1 MARKKRSASEVKSE
15 PERPPPAL
23 RPGPNIG
30 NQRKFL
36 ITRKDA
42 MKRAGGVETKINDM
56 SFDQVALVP
65 SMRRWLNRPVIKV
78 LSERMKKKVFDWCQQ
93 YDPSWL
99 SLLFEAKGHDLTSY
113 EYTAEEE
120 DPILPEPQFQALRE
134 LLMELPPDRDAY
146 KSLWNFARLVTTHS
160 QRVYLV
166 EEVRDYRKDLEYIPG
181 KDGSTELVSASA
193 TASTRPSPNILADI
207 APSTSSTTLRDG
219 PGAAPIYTQY
229 LTDKDGKP
237 PKTAH
242 GFIASDI
249 LKADGHRIISS
260 TFTVTKG
267 ATRIKDTFPPHLPA

>member
-1 MARKKRSASEVKSE
+1 MPRGKKRSASEVKSE

-23 RPGPNIG
+23 RPEPKVG

-42 MKRAGGVETKINDM
+42 MKRAGGVETRICDM
-56 SFDQVALVP
+56 SFDQVALIP

-78 LSERMKKKVFDWCQQ
+78 LSERMKKKLFDWCQQ

-99 SLLFEAKGHDLTSY
+99 SLLFEAKGNDLTSY

-120 DPILPEPQFQALRE
+120 DPILAEPQFQALRE

-146 KSLWNFARLVTTHS
+146 KNLWNFARLVTTHS

-181 KDGSTELVSASA
+181 KDGSTG
-193 TASTRPSPNILADI
+193 IL
-207 APSTSSTTLRDG
+207 
-219 PGAAPIYTQY
+219 
-229 LTDKDGKP
+229 
-237 PKTAH
+237 
-242 GFIASDI
+242 
-249 LKADGHRIISS
+249 
-260 TFTVTKG
+260 
-267 ATRIKDTFPPHLPA
+267 LPRN